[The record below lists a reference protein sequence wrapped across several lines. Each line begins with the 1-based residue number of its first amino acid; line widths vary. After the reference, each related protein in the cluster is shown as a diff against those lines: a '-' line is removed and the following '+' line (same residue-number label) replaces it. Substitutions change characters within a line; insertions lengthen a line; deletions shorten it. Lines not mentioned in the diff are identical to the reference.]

1 MPVVTVDYEIN
12 IEAEGDELILQNISN
27 ILRTYKGENALNRE
41 IGINPSI
48 VDSSISKA
56 KAMIIDDIIEQISLN
71 ENRVEVVSVEFEG
84 DPLSGILYPKVE
96 VKIIE

>member
-48 VDSSISKA
+48 VDSSTLFTGMLCILKRFTRIFTKVLIS
-56 KAMIIDDIIEQISLN
+56 EFISFSFSLTKY
-71 ENRVEVVSVEFEG
+71 VSF
-84 DPLSGILYPKVE
+84 YHWF
-96 VKIIE
+96 